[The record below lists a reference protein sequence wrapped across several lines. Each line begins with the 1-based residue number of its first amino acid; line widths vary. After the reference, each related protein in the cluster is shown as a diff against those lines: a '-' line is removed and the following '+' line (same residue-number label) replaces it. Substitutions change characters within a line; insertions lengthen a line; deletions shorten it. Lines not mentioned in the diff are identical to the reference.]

1 MKKACKTLLCGL
13 AASLVWCAGAC
24 AAGPQAAAAD
34 PAAKTLP
41 QPADDLSK
49 YLADISGGTVSAG
62 TMVGLEGSAIT
73 EVQSS
78 QDLIVAFKP
87 FSSARSSRN
96 GFGFAISPFRTT
108 LLPMRSADYRDNNAY
123 RFLGAT
129 TLSYA
134 ENPASIDSIG
144 YRKSVFSIDSSFYW
158 DKNQDPVLL
167 AQDAFNGCDVS
178 APMKKYIYAKDAADA
193 KAVSDEVD
201 ARLIKCIDSAIET
214 KGLWN
219 ATRFSLSLGTGWIR
233 SDAENGAREQLGKFV
248 TLNGIF
254 KAGPNAA
261 LYLAARRSKDEL
273 NQKSLKAGPVTTSNS
288 SLLAARLTYGSHD
301 DQGKWKLLIEVSNAN
316 SETVTESNNV
326 YKQAVGID
334 TRITKGVWVEFRVG
348 KSRTFDG
355 KTTETSSL
363 LNLKISPTQVSKLFG
378 KTT

>member
-1 MKKACKTLLCGL
+1 LCGL
-13 AASLVWCAGAC
+13 AASLAWCAGAC
-24 AAGPQAAAAD
+24 AAEPQAAAAD

-134 ENPASIDSIG
+134 ENPVSIDNIG
-144 YRKSVFSIDSSFYW
+144 YRKSAFSIDSSFYW